1 MLSKRAN
8 VETSNHLEWEFTSN
22 LFSRRKKRWGERT
35 SNNLETPKS
44 VYTSLYQHFKMEGL
58 HCLRNVLQKR
68 LLTELE
74 GCILFSFIKSCIQK
88 ICAVSLVRETLRVSF
103 PLFWTK
109 PSTKNYYKITQNSSF
124 SVSSPE
130 YSNYNL
136 LGQHVVDRP
145 YNRSSVNGQRR
156 SNTSS
161 TTRVCAGFKEISVYN
176 YTENRVL
183 RG

>member
-1 MLSKRAN
+1 
-8 VETSNHLEWEFTSN
+8 
-22 LFSRRKKRWGERT
+22 
-35 SNNLETPKS
+35 
-44 VYTSLYQHFKMEGL
+44 MEGL
-58 HCLRNVLQKR
+58 HCLRNVLLQR
-68 LLTELE
+68 LLTELD

-88 ICAVSLVRETLRVSF
+88 ICAVSLVREALRVSF

-130 YSNYNL
+130 YTNYNL
-136 LGQHVVDRP
+136 LGQHVVHRP
-145 YNRSSVNGQRR
+145 YNRRRDNGQRR

-161 TTRVCAGFKEISVYN
+161 TTRVCTGFKEISVDT

-183 RG
+183 RV